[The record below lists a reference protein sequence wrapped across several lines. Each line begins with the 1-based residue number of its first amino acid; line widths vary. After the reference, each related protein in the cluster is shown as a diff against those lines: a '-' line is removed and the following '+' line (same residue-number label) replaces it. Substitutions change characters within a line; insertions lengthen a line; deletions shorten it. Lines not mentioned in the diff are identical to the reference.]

1 MTEQQTRRPHL
12 PPFMPDRHRKIAESM
27 GAQVPL
33 ALDNLTHMWADGPAT
48 EAHPEGTVTALCGG
62 RDATQLAGHW
72 DVINC
77 PECRAVKEGS
87 R

>member
-1 MTEQQTRRPHL
+1 MTEQQTRRLHL
-12 PPFMPDRHRKIAESM
+12 PPFRPDRHRKLSM
-27 GAQVPL
+27 GAQVPP
-33 ALDNLTHMWADGPAT
+33 ALDGLTHMWADGPAT
-48 EAHPEGTVTALCGG
+48 DAHPEGTVVALCGG

-77 PECRAVKEGS
+77 DACRAIKEGS